1 MKKILS
7 LALCALILIS
17 GAISSPS
24 FAQNKD
30 TASANID
37 QPIKSQAIAIV
48 PLDSRPCNTQYPQ
61 LIGGIMN
68 QNILLPPIEILDNFT
83 SPSNENS
90 LWEWME
96 EIAPSTSKMIIYTN
110 QLLNGGLIS
119 SRSYTTVSLV
129 NSQTQKLVNFI
140 EKHPELEITIVS
152 ILPRLLPNQ
161 YDITF
166 NGYSQALTKWGE
178 QADYNSLLGLPGPN
192 YPSAVPSWVANKY
205 KSVFEYHYLLVD
217 SLSELA
223 NQGKISELVIG
234 QDDGEKF
241 APSNIIFRKMQQK
254 GYQNVSMQKGADEI
268 TMMIL
273 ASYEAPKDLEVN
285 VVYTNPEKASEYL
298 PYESAPLNN
307 IVSEKLKFFGI
318 TENPLAKDKIIIHND
333 PLRSSSVSTYIPLA
347 KTGFVGVAD
356 VAYTNRGDTE
366 LQSLLFSK
374 NSLTNIDSYSGWN
387 TATNSV
393 GTVLSQYVA
402 TKVLED
408 KLEIL
413 FPEETSLA
421 IESLLKF
428 KYLRLNEDI
437 IYQGLMYTSMG
448 NVYRARNMINSSGEF
463 VNQSASNAEN
473 LLNNYSLKYRAQL
486 DSVFQGRN
494 FVYVGEKLFETS
506 YKIVNSIYSFPWNR
520 TFEIKAFPL
529 FIKQ

>member
-1 MKKILS
+1 MKKLLS
-7 LALCALILIS
+7 LALCALIVLS
-17 GAISSPS
+17 GAINSPS
-24 FAQNKD
+24 FAQNKVD
-30 TASANID
+30 S
-37 QPIKSQAIAIV
+37 PINQIVTSQAVAIV

-68 QNILLPPIEILDNFT
+68 QNILLPPNEVLDNFT
-83 SPSNENS
+83 SSSNQDG
-90 LWEWME
+90 LWQWME

-119 SRSYTTVSLV
+119 SRSYTATSLV
-129 NSQTQKLVNFI
+129 NSQTQRLVNFI
-140 EKHPELEITIVS
+140 EKHPELEITVVS

-161 YDITF
+161 YDSDF

-178 QADYNSLLGLPGPN
+178 QADYNKIMGLPGPN
-192 YPSAVPSWVANKY
+192 YPSGVPTWIADKY
-205 KSVFEYHYLLVD
+205 KAVFEYHYQLVNT
-217 SLSELA
+217 LAELTE
-223 NQGKISELVIG
+223 QGKISQLVVG

-241 APSNIIFRKMQQK
+241 APSNIIFREIQKK
-254 GYQNVSMQKGADEI
+254 GYKNVSMQKGADEI

-273 ASYEAPKDLEVN
+273 SAYEAPQDLEVN
-285 VVYTNPEKASEYL
+285 VVYTNPIKASEYL

-333 PLRSSSVSTYIPLA
+333 PLASSTVSANIPLT
-347 KTGFVGVAD
+347 KTGFVGLAD
-356 VAYTNRGDTE
+356 VAYTNRGDIA

-387 TATNSV
+387 TATNSI

-413 FPEETSLA
+413 SPEETA
-421 IESLLKF
+421 MTIENLLKF

-437 IYQGLMYTSMG
+437 IYQGLMYSTMG
-448 NVYRARNMINSSGEF
+448 NVYRARNMINSGGEF
-463 VNQSASNAEN
+463 INQSASSAEN
-473 LLNNYSLKYRAQL
+473 LLNEYSQKYRIQL

-494 FVYVGEKLFETS
+494 FVYVGDRLFDTS
-506 YKIVNSIYSFPWNR
+506 YKIVSSIYSFPWNR
-520 TFEIKAFPL
+520 TFEIKAYPL